1 VYGCNGGANQHWE
14 LQGTSIKSDAD
25 GNLCLVTGG
34 TPVWVY
40 SNADSVELFVNGAS
54 QGKKQNPTLSH
65 VQWDVQWVAGS
76 IEARG
81 YDKSG
86 KVVKNEIIETT
97 GNPSAIVLTVE
108 YGSKGINADK
118 QDVAL
123 IQATI
128 VDSKNRI
135 VPTASNK
142 ITFSVNNLGT
152 VIGVGNGDPSSHE
165 PDKSN
170 SRSAFNGY
178 ARVIVQ
184 STDMPG
190 VIEVTASSPGLQD
203 GKVSFNSVKP
213 SQYVRAI

>member
-1 VYGCNGGANQHWE
+1 
-14 LQGTSIKSDAD
+14 
-25 GNLCLVTGG
+25 
-34 TPVWVY
+34 
-40 SNADSVELFVNGAS
+40 
-54 QGKKQNPTLSH
+54 
-65 VQWDVQWVAGS
+65 
-76 IEARG
+76 
-81 YDKSG
+81 
-86 KVVKNEIIETT
+86 VKNQIIETT
-97 GNPSAIVLTVE
+97 GSPSAVVLTVE

-135 VPTASNK
+135 VPTAGNK
-142 ITFSVNNLGT
+142 ITFSVNNLGM

-184 STDMPG
+184 STDQPG

-203 GKVSFNSVKP
+203 GKVSFNSMKP